1 MFLPKK
7 GLAKVRN
14 KLDQKM
20 SGGPCGL
27 VAFSFLFA

>member
-1 MFLPKK
+1 MKLVPKK

-20 SGGPCGL
+20 SGPCGL